1 MFKKDLHS
9 KLLCKKCKM
18 NGTKIKQLRKVQEC
32 HCRSLNTL
40 ASLRGQYTFCKKQQI
55 RRANTEEC
63 TPASGN
69 RHSGVTTSYY
79 WPKQARSALS
89 QVSSRRISICIC
101 NRHFTR
107 PWMHPEYSVPVLL
120 HIIWNHFKDSI
131 PFDQLHSATILYYSQ
146 DKLC

>member
-63 TPASGN
+63 TPAYGN
-69 RHSGVTTSYY
+69 THSGVTTSYY
-79 WPKQARSALS
+79 WPKQARSALRLVPGAFQSVYATGIS
-89 QVSSRRISICIC
+89 QG
-101 NRHFTR
+101 
-107 PWMHPEYSVPVLL
+107 PECTLN
-120 HIIWNHFKDSI
+120 IQN
-131 PFDQLHSATILYYSQ
+131 QYYST
-146 DKLC
+146 